1 MGNRKMRKVTRQII
15 QAWARGDSL
24 TLGNT
29 STNGEAIWL
38 HGNPIAWKTGDD
50 DVIALT
56 LCGWNTVTTRERLN
70 GILHLKGAGYRFAQ
84 RDWKPVLL
92 FERRDRN
99 LRARNDLFQHHS
111 GAVRKIYCL
120 SHRGL
125 SRREGTPDVPR
136 INTQRNPQPAG
147 VILPAFL
154 LPVVFHS

>member
-1 MGNRKMRKVTRQII
+1 MRKVTRQII

-70 GILHLKGAGYRFAQ
+70 GILH
-84 RDWKPVLL
+84 
-92 FERRDRN
+92 
-99 LRARNDLFQHHS
+99 
-111 GAVRKIYCL
+111 
-120 SHRGL
+120 
-125 SRREGTPDVPR
+125 SRVPA
-136 INTQRNPQPAG
+136 IVSPNATGNPFY
-147 VILPAFL
+147 FL
-154 LPVVFHS
+154 IAT

>member
-1 MGNRKMRKVTRQII
+1 MRKVTRQII

-84 RDWKPVLL
+84 RD
-92 FERRDRN
+92 
-99 LRARNDLFQHHS
+99 
-111 GAVRKIYCL
+111 
-120 SHRGL
+120 
-125 SRREGTPDVPR
+125 
-136 INTQRNPQPAG
+136 
-147 VILPAFL
+147 
-154 LPVVFHS
+154 

>member
-1 MGNRKMRKVTRQII
+1 MRKVTRQII

-92 FERRDRN
+92 FKDLVIEIYEHETIYFNITQEPCGKSTVSRIVDYRDVKERQTS
-99 LRARNDLFQHHS
+99 RA
-111 GAVRKIYCL
+111 
-120 SHRGL
+120 
-125 SRREGTPDVPR
+125 
-136 INTQRNPQPAG
+136 
-147 VILPAFL
+147 
-154 LPVVFHS
+154 